1 MNVRLEKIEQKL
13 EKVSK
18 QMENLCSNN
27 TLNTTNFISNFGEEI
42 EAGEHHVQ
50 ELFWT
55 KNEKKSILLDSG
67 APKSVAGREWFNE
80 YIRENDIK
88 ESEVKQQNVRESFK
102 FGAGGLFESK
112 TQVEIPFNVK
122 DKKGNKS
129 VVKMKLC
136 LVDHDIPFLCGRDNI
151 ENLGVVIDFSQKT
164 VMFKN
169 INGKVY
175 RVRNSQAGHYVIDFE
190 KVERKQNVTHITEER
205 EDEEDKTEKEDNLFK
220 KVRKLHRLTNH
231 KQEESMKHIYK
242 DAGNE
247 TPEIYKTIK
256 EVIKRCE
263 VCQKKRKSQSAPRVS
278 FMKASSF
285 NDILTLDLKEKKV
298 GGQKRYILWI
308 ICAFSRFAKG
318 MALKSKEMSEV
329 TKALYHGWFCNYG
342 CPSMGRQRHRIP
354 KHYVGNILQK
364 LEYINQIWSSIL
376 SILQR
381 LERKEPLLLRYSSE
395 QIDGRRQENVL
406 AGSMRHGYVD
416 PQHQQIKKRLLTSSD
431 CYRKSSDISRNRKEG
446 DR

>member
-190 KVERKQNVTHITEER
+190 KVERKQNVTHITEE
-205 EDEEDKTEKEDNLFK
+205 
-220 KVRKLHRLTNH
+220 
-231 KQEESMKHIYK
+231 
-242 DAGNE
+242 
-247 TPEIYKTIK
+247 
-256 EVIKRCE
+256 
-263 VCQKKRKSQSAPRVS
+263 
-278 FMKASSF
+278 
-285 NDILTLDLKEKKV
+285 
-298 GGQKRYILWI
+298 
-308 ICAFSRFAKG
+308 
-318 MALKSKEMSEV
+318 
-329 TKALYHGWFCNYG
+329 
-342 CPSMGRQRHRIP
+342 
-354 KHYVGNILQK
+354 
-364 LEYINQIWSSIL
+364 
-376 SILQR
+376 
-381 LERKEPLLLRYSSE
+381 
-395 QIDGRRQENVL
+395 
-406 AGSMRHGYVD
+406 
-416 PQHQQIKKRLLTSSD
+416 
-431 CYRKSSDISRNRKEG
+431 
-446 DR
+446 